1 MRVGYNSQL
10 APELKVWTQDQCH
23 EMHLKSLE
31 ILERTGIIVH
41 DEGALQVYKKGGAY
55 VQGNK
60 VFIPAWMV
68 EEALRTAPERIVLRR
83 KNKTVRLEENV
94 VNYGLGT
101 DLPFFQDYKTGQN
114 RRSLLQDVR
123 EVARITDY
131 LPNLDFVAS
140 LGIANDV
147 TTQLADLHHFKAMY
161 ENSEKPLFMTA
172 TDKPNLQGLI
182 DMAAVAVGGYEELK
196 RNPQFL
202 LYTEPISPLVNSQ
215 EAIQKLMLAA
225 AYEIPVTYASG
236 ITSGA
241 TGPVTLAGNLT
252 LGNAEGLAGL
262 VLHQLVNPGAP
273 FLYGIVAAPM
283 DMATT
288 ICCYGG
294 PEIPI
299 YFCIVGEMGRYYKL
313 PTFGQSG
320 NSDSAVVDQQAA
332 IEAMFSIFV
341 AAQSGTNLVHDN
353 GYIGNGLVGSLDMLV
368 MCDECINM
376 VNKYMAGMDV
386 SAETLALD
394 LIHQIG
400 PTGSFRDVCKES
412 PKWQPQYTKRKL
424 VTDWAKNPRTMGDD
438 LKDQIDYILKN
449 HAPCTVSQHVSEEF
463 DRIIADHEKR
473 IAAQY

>member
-1 MRVGYNSQL
+1 MRVGYNSQV

-31 ILERTGIIVH
+31 ILERTGVIVH

-55 VQGNK
+55 VRGNK

-68 EEALRTAPERIVLRR
+68 EEALRSAPERIVLRR

-101 DLPFFQDYKTGQN
+101 DLPFFQEYKTGKN

-123 EVARITDY
+123 EVARVTDF

-147 TTQLADLHHFKAMY
+147 TTQLADLYHFQAMF

-172 TDKPNLQGLI
+172 TDRPNLQGLI
-182 DMAAVAVGGYEELK
+182 DMAAAAVGGYEELK

-202 LYTEPISPLVNSQ
+202 LYTEPISPLVNSR

-225 AYEIPVTYASG
+225 EYEIPVTYASG

-299 YFCIVGEMGRYYKL
+299 YFCIVGEMGRYYRL

-376 VNKYMAGMDV
+376 VNKYMKGMDV
-386 SAETLALD
+386 SPETLALD
-394 LIHQIG
+394 LIHQVG
-400 PTGSFRDVCKES
+400 PMGDFRSKCQNPDKWSPRYFNRQSFA
-412 PKWQPQYTKRKL
+412 
-424 VTDWAKNPRTMGDD
+424 DWAKNPRTMGDNM
-438 LKDQIDYILKN
+438 KDQIDDILKN
-449 HAPCTVSQHVSEEF
+449 HQPCTVSQHIFEEF
-463 DRIIADHEKR
+463 NRIIAEHEKR
-473 IAAQY
+473 IALEE